1 MGEVTAGRRFG
12 EGPLSRA
19 AALIYTMLVVELLLL
34 AATAPGLAGLVLL
47 DRDASNLPLYALCA
61 LPAGPALSAALY
73 ALRHRGAGLA
83 DLSPAAAFLRG
94 YRANAADVLKVWAP
108 WLAGMTVVGVN
119 LAHFA
124 AAGVPGW
131 WAALLVAVAVAAAL
145 WAANALVIASLFRF
159 RAVDVAR
166 LASYFLARCPGATL
180 GNACLL
186 VVAGGLTLVATELA
200 PLALAPAFAAGLLRN
215 SRPMIAE
222 IRERFVS
229 GQ

>member
-1 MGEVTAGRRFG
+1 M
-12 EGPLSRA
+12 
-19 AALIYTMLVVELLLL
+19 
-34 AATAPGLAGLVLL
+34 
-47 DRDASNLPLYALCA
+47 
-61 LPAGPALSAALY
+61 
-73 ALRHRGAGLA
+73 
-83 DLSPAAAFLRG
+83 
-94 YRANAADVLKVWAP
+94 
-108 WLAGMTVVGVN
+108 VGVN

-186 VVAGGLTLVATELA
+186 VVAGGLTLLATELA
-200 PLALAPAFAAGLLRN
+200 PLALASAFAAGLLRN

>member
-47 DRDASNLPLYALCA
+47 DRDVSNLPLYALCA

-131 WAALLVAVAVAAAL
+131 WAALLVAVAVAAVL

-200 PLALAPAFAAGLLRN
+200 PLALASAFAAGLLRN